1 MPLQPPKR
9 TPAGFYLT
17 LQPPVSSP
25 ETTWNGEGRWIA
37 PAKDASGSSWPAW
50 AEAQRASLLGD
61 LLSHGNWFSRPPRR
75 DILDPLFTPW
85 IARTMSGEQVFA
97 CKLPDVPG
105 PTGVGGTA
113 VWQLEGL
120 LMSSTS
126 IDPVW
131 TLLDVRP
138 NEDLD
143 RISLFGDVDTVDG
156 DDDENSGDET
166 LFKRVSVGPPTNE
179 VGKAIAATD
188 GDETREIQL
197 DEIAEAPDNGETFRI
212 RSREWETR
220 KFLAKERVREA
231 RLKAQIASRLAD
243 REETRFYTQFG
254 ELDDGESRFSD
265 YDLSDTEDEGAMDSD
280 GAGEIWEDGTANF
293 SNAGKGRSQPA
304 ASTIQHV

>member
-25 ETTWNGEGRWIA
+25 ETTWNANGRWVV
-37 PAKDASGSSWPAW
+37 PAANDTSDNPWPAW

-85 IARTMSGEQVFA
+85 LARTMSGEQVFG

-105 PTGVGGTA
+105 PAGVGGTA

-131 TLLDVRP
+131 TLQDVHP

-166 LFKRVSVGPPTNE
+166 LFKRVSVGPQINE
-179 VGKAIAATD
+179 IGKALTSTD
-188 GDETREIQL
+188 DETREIQL

-212 RSREWETR
+212 RSREWEAR

-243 REETRFYTQFG
+243 REEIRFYTQFG

-265 YDLSDTEDEGAMDSD
+265 YDLSDTEDEGAGDSD
-280 GAGEIWEDGTANF
+280 DIGEIWEDGSANF
-293 SNAGKGRSQPA
+293 SNRGARSHPS